1 MMKQLRI
8 LLVIIPF
15 FILSCTGT
23 QYVKSYEPINMF
35 LEKEIIDKRIIGKG
49 GKYILQ
55 TDKASNAIVLRIF
68 NGSEGSE
75 HIADPHYY
83 INDGLFVEKHW
94 KRMYKRYIN
103 DTIKKYWKKEDFP
116 KYDFILEN
124 SRDWP
129 KLPYKS
135 AKYLDYEVMIIS
147 EPMYY
152 RNKRF
157 IMFYLSTS
165 YFSSGSSPQVVVMK
179 KEKGKWIVDRT
190 MWEEVF
196 Y

>member
-1 MMKQLRI
+1 MKQLKKI
-8 LLVIIPF
+8 FAVIPF

-23 QYVKSYEPINMF
+23 KYVKNYEPINVF
-35 LEKEIIDKRIIGKG
+35 LEKEIIEKG
-49 GKYILQ
+49 EKYILQ

-68 NGSEGSE
+68 NGSDGPE
-75 HIADPHYY
+75 HIADPDYY
-83 INDGLFVEKHW
+83 INDGFFVEKHW
-94 KRMYKRYIN
+94 KKMYKRYIN

-116 KYDFILEN
+116 KYDFMLEN

-129 KLPYKS
+129 KLPDKS
-135 AKYLDYEVMIIS
+135 AKYLNYEVMTIS

-152 RNKRF
+152 RNKRY
-157 IMFYLSTS
+157 IMFYLNTS
-165 YFSSGSSPQVVVMK
+165 YFSSGSRPQVVVMK
-179 KEKGKWIVDRT
+179 KEKRKWIVDRT